1 MTNDKMISRE
11 ANIAEKEILVEKYKT
26 ALKKQQFINE
36 LKSGLGDEIKKN
48 PNKAKIIEKKWY
60 QRLGIVFKNIFTKF

>member
-1 MTNDKMISRE
+1 MSNDKMISRE
-11 ANIAEKEILVEKYKT
+11 ANMAEKEMLVEKYKT

-60 QRLGIVFKNIFTKF
+60 QRFGIFFKNIFTKF